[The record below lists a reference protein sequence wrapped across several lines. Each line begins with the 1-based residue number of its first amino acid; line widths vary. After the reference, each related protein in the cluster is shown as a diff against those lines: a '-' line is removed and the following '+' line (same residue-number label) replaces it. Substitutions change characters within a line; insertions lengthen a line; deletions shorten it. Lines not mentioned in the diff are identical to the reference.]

1 MKNKGRIFLLDD
13 EELIVSSL
21 SRTLMNEGYDVR
33 SQTSTQDVVN
43 RIISYSPDIVLMDI
57 GLPERSGIEI
67 LQEIRKKGISSQVVM
82 LTADDSAETAVRAMK
97 LGAVDYLTKPFN
109 REELKIV
116 IGNIMEK
123 EVLRQEVDYLRKAYS
138 EFVEK
143 DMIGNSASIRELRT
157 KIEKMA
163 EAKVSSV
170 LITGESGT
178 GKEVVARNIHH
189 LMFSGS
195 PGYTPQIC
203 INCAAMPETLLES
216 ELFGYQKGSFT
227 DAKSD
232 KKGIFELSKGG
243 SILLDEIGE
252 MLPSLQSK
260 LLRVLEERTVRR
272 IGGKEEIPIDITV
285 IATTN
290 RNLTDAVERGE
301 FRSDLFFRLSTFYLH
316 ITPLRERAEDI
327 PELARHFLEFFAKRY
342 NKKEIQGFSP
352 ESEKILTSYKWP
364 GNIRE
369 LKNLVE
375 RIVVLESAE
384 ILQPYH
390 LPKWLTEPSGRP
402 SRVDKKTRFEL
413 PEEGIN
419 LDELEKDLML
429 QALERTNNNK
439 VVAAKLLNLSYDTLR
454 YQLKKFGI
462 K

>member
-21 SRTLMNEGYDVR
+21 SRTLKNEGYDIR
-33 SQTSTQDVVN
+33 SQTNTDNVVN
-43 RIISYSPDIVLMDI
+43 SIMSYSPDIVLMDI
-57 GLPERSGIEI
+57 GLPSRSGIDI
-67 LQEIRKKGISSQVVM
+67 LQEIKKKGISSQVVM

-109 REELKIV
+109 REELKI
-116 IGNIMEK
+116 IISNIMEK

-143 DMIGNSASIRELRT
+143 DMIGNSAAIRDLRS

-189 LMFSGS
+189 LMFAGPSAH
-195 PGYTPQIC
+195 TPLIC
-203 INCAAMPETLLES
+203 VNCAAMPETLLES

-232 KKGIFELSKGG
+232 KKGIFEMSKGG

-252 MLPSLQSK
+252 MLPRLQSK

-272 IGGKEEIPIDITV
+272 IGGKEEIPIDVTV

-301 FRSDLFFRLSTFYLH
+301 FRSDLFFRLSTFICTFRLLGKEWKTYPHWRGISSL
-316 ITPLRERAEDI
+316 ILPEDI
-327 PELARHFLEFFAKRY
+327 TKRRSRKFLSRPRRY
-342 NKKEIQGFSP
+342 
-352 ESEKILTSYKWP
+352 
-364 GNIRE
+364 
-369 LKNLVE
+369 
-375 RIVVLESAE
+375 
-384 ILQPYH
+384 
-390 LPKWLTEPSGRP
+390 
-402 SRVDKKTRFEL
+402 
-413 PEEGIN
+413 
-419 LDELEKDLML
+419 
-429 QALERTNNNK
+429 
-439 VVAAKLLNLSYDTLR
+439 
-454 YQLKKFGI
+454 
-462 K
+462 

>member
-21 SRTLMNEGYDVR
+21 SRTLKKDGYDIR
-33 SQTSTQDVVN
+33 SQTNTDDVVSS
-43 RIISYSPDIVLMDI
+43 IISYSPDIVLMDI
-57 GLPERSGIEI
+57 GLPERSGIDI
-67 LQEIRKKGISSQVVM
+67 LQEIKKKGISSQVVM

-109 REELKIV
+109 REELKI
-116 IGNIMEK
+116 IISNIMEK

-138 EFVEK
+138 EVVEQE
-143 DMIGNSASIRELRT
+143 MIGDSESLRDLRM

-163 EAKVSSV
+163 RAKVSSV

-189 LMFSGS
+189 LMFAGS
-195 PGYTPQIC
+195 SVYTPLIC

-232 KKGIFELSKGG
+232 KKGIFEMSKGG

-252 MLPSLQSK
+252 MLPRLQSK

-272 IGGKEEIPIDITV
+272 IGGKEEIPIDVTV

-290 RNLTDAVERGE
+290 RNITDAVERGE

-316 ITPLRERAEDI
+316 IPPLRERVEDI
-327 PELARHFLEFFAKRY
+327 PALARHFLSYFARRY
-342 NKKEIQGFSP
+342 NKKEIRKVSP
-352 ESEKILTSYKWP
+352 EAEKILISYKWP

-369 LKNLVE
+369 LRNLIE
-375 RIVVLESAE
+375 RIVVLESTE
-384 ILQPYH
+384 VLLPEH
-390 LPKWLTEPSGRP
+390 LPKWLSEKSGKESRP
-402 SRVDKKTRFEL
+402 AENARFLL
-413 PEEGIN
+413 PEEGID
-419 LDELEKDLML
+419 LDELGKDLML
-429 QALERTNNNK
+429 QALERTDYNK
-439 VVAAKLLNLSYDTLR
+439 AVAAKLLNISYDTLR